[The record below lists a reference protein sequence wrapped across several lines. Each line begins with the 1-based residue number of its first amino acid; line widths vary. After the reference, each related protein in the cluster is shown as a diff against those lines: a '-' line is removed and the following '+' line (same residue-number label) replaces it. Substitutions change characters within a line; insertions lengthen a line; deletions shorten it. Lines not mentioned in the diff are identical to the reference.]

1 MKQTIMIIALAVIVV
16 TAFLWYRSCQDDQID
31 YWHGKYKEVV
41 VQAELERSQYMKD
54 IEALQRVDSEKDK
67 IIADLNAEIDKT
79 EARIGD
85 KDKQLAR
92 LEKEYNDL
100 LPEAEKI
107 DNLQEQIVVY
117 KEKCIDLQN
126 IIEKKDKIIFNLQEK
141 YNAQFS
147 IANDYRALYENELKI
162 NDVLKKNL
170 SVLTKK
176 YKVNKTVNAVKNAV
190 ILSAAGYITY
200 NLIKDK

>member
-31 YWHGKYKEVV
+31 YWHEKYKEVV

-54 IEALQRVDSEKDK
+54 IEALQQADAEKDK
-67 IIADLNAEIDKT
+67 IIADLNAEIGKT
-79 EARIGD
+79 EARIED

-107 DNLQEQIVVY
+107 DNLQEQIIIY
-117 KEKCIDLQN
+117 KEKCTDLQN
-126 IIEKKDKIIFNLQEK
+126 IIEKKDEIIFNLQEK
-141 YNAQFS
+141 YKLQFK
-147 IANDYRALYENELKI
+147 IANDYRSLYENELKI
-162 NDVLKKNL
+162 NGILKKNL

-176 YKVNKTVNAVKNAV
+176 HKVNKTVNAVKNAV

-200 NLIKDK
+200 NLIKDE

>member
-1 MKQTIMIIALAVIVV
+1 MKQTIMIITLAVIVV